1 MTYFWLPWL
10 VGTLL
15 GIIGLLF
22 MGYPLYERSRRAPL
36 DERFS
41 LASQAENEQAARS
54 ALTEVELDF
63 QLGNLAELDYRTL
76 RERYLRRAFA
86 ARKSRLAH
94 ADELDTLIEE
104 RLRQM
109 REQQTPASDTENGD
123 GSYDLAGNDDG
134 E

>member
-1 MTYFWLPWL
+1 MSFNVLLPWL
-10 VGTLL
+10 IGSILAIT
-15 GIIGLLF
+15 GLLF

-36 DERFS
+36 DERLL

-54 ALTEVELDF
+54 ALTEVELDY
-63 QLGNLAELDYRTL
+63 QLGNLAEPDYRTL

-86 ARKSRLAH
+86 ARKSRLARD
-94 ADELDTLIEE
+94 DELDALIEE

-109 REQQTPASDTENGD
+109 REQHALEDDSGD
-123 GSYDLAGNDDG
+123 DKMTGNDDG

>member
-1 MTYFWLPWL
+1 MTYSWLPWL
-10 VGTLL
+10 VGSLL

-54 ALTEVELDF
+54 ALTEVELDY
-63 QLGNLAELDYRTL
+63 QLGNLAELDYRRL
-76 RERYLRRAFA
+76 RERYLRRAFV

-94 ADELDTLIEE
+94 DDELDTLIEE

-109 REQQTPASDTENGD
+109 REQQATVSEG
-123 GSYDLAGNDDG
+123 DDG